1 MTVRWRNVLLFAS
14 SAVGLYIIAMLAM
27 SHIHVQGR
35 PFVFRTGDYYNWP
48 GGDSWTRYHE
58 FDRGKRYDA
67 IIIGSSHAYRGYD
80 PEVFAQRGFQ
90 VYNLGSSAQTP
101 LNTLP
106 IINQYLD
113 SAHCPL
119 LIFDV
124 YEGTFTNTGL
134 ESCADLT
141 QNITSGKA
149 AWGMVL
155 NLRQI
160 RGLNMIALRWCTPH
174 REPYY
179 TDPHPIRNG
188 FLANGDSAK
197 IPIKP
202 LMDTTINMEE
212 RQLELFA
219 DCVRLCKERG
229 IKLVVSQHQVRAGTN
244 HKRHAAFAEG
254 INGTLAGTEVP
265 FLDFAFVPGLN
276 DLDHFAD
283 NTHLNTAGARIFTA
297 QLVDS
302 LESLGYLRKPR

>member
-1 MTVRWRNVLLFAS
+1 MAGRWRLVLLFAT
-14 SAVGLYIIAMLAM
+14 AVAGLYIIAMLAM
-27 SHIHVQGR
+27 SHVNVQGR

-48 GGDSWTRYHE
+48 GGDSWTRFHE
-58 FDRGKRYDA
+58 FDRAKRYDA

-80 PEVFAQRGFQ
+80 PGIFARRGFQ
-90 VYNLGSSAQTP
+90 VYNLGSSAQSP

-106 IINQYLD
+106 LIKQYLD

-149 AWGMVL
+149 AWDMVV

-174 REPYY
+174 RQPYY
-179 TDPHPIRNG
+179 TDPHPIRDG
-188 FLANGDSAK
+188 FLVNGDSARSS
-197 IPIKP
+197 IKP
-202 LMDTTINMEE
+202 VADTTINMQQ

-229 IKLVVSQHQVRAGTN
+229 IRLVVSQHQARKGTN
-244 HKRHAAFAEG
+244 PKRHATFAAS
-254 INGTLAGTEVP
+254 INGVLAGSGVP

-283 NTHLNTAGARIFTA
+283 NTHLNAAGARIFTG

-302 LESLGYLRKPR
+302 LASLGYLHNPQ